1 MASSAV
7 DEGVAVGGIGVDV
20 GAGEDVAVEDGIGSG
35 VSVAT
40 TVGASAADTGW
51 VGTAEAACGCAAGV
65 GVIRLQP
72 ASIIKQ
78 KARIQTYK
86 PMQKRYTS

>member
-1 MASSAV
+1 MAGSAV

-20 GAGEDVAVEDGIGSG
+20 GAGEAVTVGDKVGSG
-35 VSVAT
+35 VSVANS
-40 TVGASAADTGW
+40 VGACATVTGSAETADS
-51 VGTAEAACGCAAGV
+51 ACAGAAGV

-72 ASIIKQ
+72 ASSIKQ

-86 PMQKRYTS
+86 PMQKRDKS